1 MARWG
6 DRGLA
11 NISAAIPPP
20 ILRFPDPTLASLQ
33 SDCGLS
39 GDSAGEGASQQ
50 ERGGAVKGPRETPQ
64 GPQPAGVESLGLKW
78 VRWRLAKALLVKSA
92 QVKPGRDSSPR
103 RAQLSVDIQ
112 LLTPPP

>member
-20 ILRFPDPTLASLQ
+20 ILRFPDPTLTSLQ

-50 ERGGAVKGPRETPQ
+50 ERGGAVKRAKGDTA
-64 GPQPAGVESLGLKW
+64 GAPAGRGRILRTEMGPLEAGKGPIGKECPGEARARFQPQESPT
-78 VRWRLAKALLVKSA
+78 
-92 QVKPGRDSSPR
+92 QC
-103 RAQLSVDIQ
+103 
-112 LLTPPP
+112 